1 MKQYYL
7 HILTSRKN
15 GTLYVGVTSDWHK
28 RIAEHKQNL
37 IEGFT
42 KKYKVHLLVYYEV
55 YNDIWE
61 VILREK
67 QIKNW
72 RRSWKI
78 SLIGETNSEWR
89 DLYNE
94 IL

>member
-1 MKQYYL
+1 MKIYYL
-7 HILTSRKN
+7 YILASRKN
-15 GTLYVGVTSDWHK
+15 GTLYVGVTSDLPK

-42 KKYKVHLLVYYEV
+42 KKYKVHVLVYYEV
-55 YNDIWE
+55 YKDIQE
-61 VILREK
+61 AISREK

-72 RRSWKI
+72 TRSWKI
-78 SLIGETNSEWR
+78 SLIEETNSEWR

>member
-1 MKQYYL
+1 MKQYYVY
-7 HILTSRKN
+7 ILASRKN
-15 GTLYVGVTSDWHK
+15 GTLYVGVTNDLPK
-28 RIAEHKQNL
+28 RIAEHKQNY

-55 YNDIWE
+55 HNDVRE
-61 VILREK
+61 AILREK

-72 RRSWKI
+72 TRSWKI
-78 SLIGETNSEWR
+78 SLIEEINSEWR

>member
-7 HILTSRKN
+7 YILASRKN
-15 GTLYVGVTSDWHK
+15 GTLYVGVTSDLPK
-28 RIAEHKQNL
+28 RITEHKQNFT
-37 IEGFT
+37 EGFT
-42 KKYKVHLLVYYEV
+42 KKYKVHILVYYEV
-55 YNDIWE
+55 YKDIQE
-61 VILREK
+61 AILREK

-72 RRSWKI
+72 TRNWKI
-78 SLIGETNSEWR
+78 SLIEETNSEWR

>member
-7 HILTSRKN
+7 YILASRKN
-15 GTLYVGVTSDWHK
+15 GTLYVGVKSDLPK
-28 RIAEHKQNL
+28 RISEHNQNL
-37 IEGFT
+37 IAGFT
-42 KKYKVHLLVYYEV
+42 KKYKVHVLVYYEV
-55 YNDIWE
+55 YKDIQE
-61 VILREK
+61 AISREK

-72 RRSWKI
+72 KRSWKI
-78 SLIGETNSEWR
+78 SLIEETNSDWR

>member
-7 HILTSRKN
+7 YILASRKN
-15 GTLYVGVTSDWHK
+15 GTLYVGVTSDLPK
-28 RIAEHKQNL
+28 RITEHKQNF

-42 KKYKVHLLVYYEV
+42 KKYKVHILVYYEV
-55 YNDIWE
+55 YNDIQE
-61 VILREK
+61 AISREK

-72 RRSWKI
+72 TRSWKK
-78 SLIGETNSEWR
+78 SLIEETNSEWR
-89 DLYNE
+89 ELYNE